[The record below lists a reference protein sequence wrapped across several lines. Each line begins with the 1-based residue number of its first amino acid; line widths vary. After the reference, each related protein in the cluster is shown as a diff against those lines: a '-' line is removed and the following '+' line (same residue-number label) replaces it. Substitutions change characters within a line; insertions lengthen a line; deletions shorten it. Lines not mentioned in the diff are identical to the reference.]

1 MAARI
6 LAIDDNPDNLELMR
20 YLLEAFGYP
29 ALIARDGS
37 SGVATTERER
47 PDLVLCDVQLPDIDG
62 YEVVRRIRG
71 HPELSG
77 LVIVAVTALAM
88 VGDRAKVLA
97 AGFNGYLS
105 KPIDPTTFVRQ
116 VEAYL
121 PPELRNATERSQSA
135 TRAAPAASNANGR
148 TILAVDN
155 LRANLEL
162 AEGLFGGLGYQVVTA
177 SNAGQALEV
186 ARNLLPDLILSD
198 VCMPHGN
205 GYDLIDAVKADP
217 QLRRIPFVFI
227 SSTFTNEEA
236 RRKGLAHGAEKYLFR
251 PIEPQRLLEE
261 VEACF
266 RMENQDD

>member
-29 ALIARDGS
+29 ALTACDGG
-37 SGVATTERER
+37 SGLALAERVR

-62 YEVVRRIRG
+62 YEVVRRIRS

-77 LVIVAVTALAM
+77 LVIIAVTALAM

-97 AGFNGYLS
+97 AGFSGYLS
-105 KPIDPTTFVRQ
+105 KPIDPMTFIQQ
-116 VEAYL
+116 VEAFL
-121 PPELRNATERSQSA
+121 PPGLRNAAERSDTA
-135 TRAAPAASNANGR
+135 AHAAPATTRANGR

-155 LRANLEL
+155 LPANLEL
-162 AEGLFGGLGYQVVTA
+162 IEGLFGGLGYRVVTA
-177 SNAGQALEV
+177 SNAGLALEL
-186 ARNLLPDLILSD
+186 ARGSRPDLILSD

-205 GYDLIDAVKADP
+205 GYDLIDAVKADR
-217 QLRRIPFVFI
+217 QLRSIPFVFI

-236 RRKGLAHGAEKYLFR
+236 RRKGLAHGADKYLFR

-266 RMENQDD
+266 RAET

>member
-29 ALIARDGS
+29 ALTARDGS
-37 SGVATTERER
+37 SGVAMAERER

-62 YEVVRRIRG
+62 YEVVRRIRSQ
-71 HPELSG
+71 PEISG
-77 LVIVAVTALAM
+77 LIIIAVTALAM

-105 KPIDPTTFVRQ
+105 KPIDPTTFMQQ

-121 PPELRNATERSQSA
+121 QPGLRNTAQRSQAA
-135 TRAAPAASNANGR
+135 THAAPATTNANGR
-148 TILAVDN
+148 IILAVDN
-155 LRANLEL
+155 LPANLEL
-162 AEGLFGGLGYQVVTA
+162 VEGLFGVLGYRVITA
-177 SNAGQALEV
+177 SNAGQALEL
-186 ARNLLPDLILSD
+186 ARSSLPDLILSD
-198 VCMPHGN
+198 VCMPNGN

-217 QLRRIPFVFI
+217 RLREIPFVFI

-236 RRKGLAHGAEKYLFR
+236 RRKGLAHGAKKYLFR
-251 PIEPQRLLEE
+251 PIEPQRLLRE

-266 RMENQDD
+266 RADG

>member
-29 ALIARDGS
+29 ALTARDGI
-37 SGVATTERER
+37 SGVAMAERER

-62 YEVVRRIRG
+62 YEVVRRIRSL
-71 HPELSG
+71 PEISG
-77 LVIVAVTALAM
+77 LIIIAVTALAM

-105 KPIDPTTFVRQ
+105 KPIDPATFMHQ

-121 PPELRNATERSQSA
+121 QPELRNASKRSQTA
-135 TRAAPAASNANGR
+135 THAAPAAANANGR
-148 TILAVDN
+148 TILAIDN
-155 LRANLEL
+155 LPANLEL
-162 AEGLFGGLGYQVVTA
+162 IEGLFGVLGYQVITA
-177 SNAGQALEV
+177 SNAGQALEL
-186 ARNLLPDLILSD
+186 ARSSLPDLILSD

-217 QLRRIPFVFI
+217 NLREIPFVFI

-251 PIEPQRLLEE
+251 PIEPQRLLKEI
-261 VEACF
+261 EACF
-266 RMENQDD
+266 RKHG

>member
-29 ALIARDGS
+29 ALTACDGTGGIAL
-37 SGVATTERER
+37 AERER
-47 PDLVLCDVQLPDIDG
+47 PDLILCDVQLPDIDG

-71 HPELSG
+71 HPDLSG
-77 LVIVAVTALAM
+77 LVIIAVTALAM
-88 VGDRAKVLA
+88 VGDRAKALA
-97 AGFNGYLS
+97 AGFDGYLP
-105 KPIDPTTFVRQ
+105 KPIDPATFIRQ

-121 PPELRNATERSQSA
+121 QPELRSAADRPQTATH
-135 TRAAPAASNANGR
+135 AALASTGTNGR

-155 LRANLEL
+155 LPANLEL
-162 AEGLFGGLGYQVVTA
+162 IEGLFGGLGYQVVTA
-177 SNAGQALEV
+177 GNAGQALEL
-186 ARNLLPDLILSD
+186 ARSSLPDLILSD

-217 QLRRIPFVFI
+217 QLRQIPFVFI

-236 RRKGLAHGAEKYLFR
+236 RKKGIAHGADKYLFR

-266 RMENQDD
+266 REGR

>member
-29 ALIARDGS
+29 ALTACDGR
-37 SGVATTERER
+37 SGLALVERER

-62 YEVVRRIRG
+62 YEVVRRIRS

-77 LVIVAVTALAM
+77 LLIIAVTALAM

-105 KPIDPTTFVRQ
+105 KPIDPTTFIQQ

-121 PPELRNATERSQSA
+121 QPELRNAAEMSHTATHEA
-135 TRAAPAASNANGR
+135 PATTRANGL

-155 LRANLEL
+155 LPANLEFV
-162 AEGLFGGLGYQVVTA
+162 EGLFGGLGYQVVTA
-177 SNAGQALEV
+177 SNAGLALDL
-186 ARNLLPDLILSD
+186 ARRSRPDLILSD

-205 GYDLIDAVKADP
+205 GYDLIDAVKADQ
-217 QLRRIPFVFI
+217 QLRSIPFVFI

-236 RRKGLAHGAEKYLFR
+236 RKKGLAHGADKYLFR

-266 RMENQDD
+266 RGET

>member
-29 ALIARDGS
+29 ALTACDGG
-37 SGVATTERER
+37 SGLVLAERER
-47 PDLVLCDVQLPDIDG
+47 PDLILCDVQLPDIDG
-62 YEVVRRIRG
+62 YEVVRRIRS
-71 HPELSG
+71 HSDLSG
-77 LVIVAVTALAM
+77 LVIIAVTALAM
-88 VGDRAKVLA
+88 VGDRAKALA
-97 AGFNGYLS
+97 AGFDGYLS
-105 KPIDPTTFVRQ
+105 KPIDPATFIRQ

-121 PPELRNATERSQSA
+121 QPALRNTAERPQTATD
-135 TRAAPAASNANGR
+135 AALSSTDANGR

-155 LRANLEL
+155 LQANLEL
-162 AEGLFGGLGYQVVTA
+162 IEGLFGGLGYQVVTA
-177 SNAGQALEV
+177 SNAGRALEL
-186 ARNLLPDLILSD
+186 ARNSLPDLILSD

-205 GYDLIDAVKADP
+205 GSDLIDAVKADP
-217 QLRRIPFVFI
+217 QLRQIPFVFI

-236 RRKGLAHGAEKYLFR
+236 RKKGIAHGAEKYLVR

-266 RMENQDD
+266 SEDR

>member
-1 MAARI
+1 VAARI

-29 ALIARDGS
+29 VLAACDGGSGLALA
-37 SGVATTERER
+37 EREH

-62 YEVVRRIRG
+62 YEVVRRIRS
-71 HPELSG
+71 HPELSA
-77 LVIVAVTALAM
+77 LTIIAVTALAM

-97 AGFNGYLS
+97 AGFNGYLP
-105 KPIDPTTFVRQ
+105 KPIDPTTFIHQ

-121 PPELRNATERSQSA
+121 RPELRNATKKSQTA
-135 TRAAPAASNANGR
+135 AHPAPATTNANGR

-155 LRANLEL
+155 LPANLEL
-162 AEGLFGGLGYQVVTA
+162 VEGLFGGLGYQVISA
-177 SNAGQALEV
+177 SNAGQALEL
-186 ARNLLPDLILSD
+186 ARSSQPDLILSD

-217 QLRRIPFVFI
+217 QLCRIPFVFI

-236 RRKGLAHGAEKYLFR
+236 RKKGLAHGAEKYLFR

-261 VEACF
+261 IEACF
-266 RMENQDD
+266 REDG

>member
-20 YLLEAFGYP
+20 YLLDAFGYS
-29 ALIARDGS
+29 ALTACDGD
-37 SGVATTERER
+37 SGVALAERER
-47 PDLVLCDVQLPDIDG
+47 PDLILCDVQLPDIDG
-62 YEVVRRIRG
+62 YEVVRRIRA
-71 HPELSG
+71 HAELSG

-105 KPIDPTTFVRQ
+105 KPIDPATFIHQ
-116 VEAYL
+116 IEAYL
-121 PPELRNATERSQSA
+121 QPELRNVSKRLQTATQ
-135 TRAAPAASNANGR
+135 AAPAGTDTNGR

-155 LRANLEL
+155 LPANLEL
-162 AEGLFGGLGYQVVTA
+162 IEGLFGGLGYQIVTA
-177 SNAGQALEV
+177 SNAGQAMEL
-186 ARNLLPDLILSD
+186 ARSSQPDLILSD

-217 QLRRIPFVFI
+217 QLRQIPFVFI

-236 RRKGLAHGAEKYLFR
+236 RTKGIAHGAKKYLFR

-266 RMENQDD
+266 SEGR